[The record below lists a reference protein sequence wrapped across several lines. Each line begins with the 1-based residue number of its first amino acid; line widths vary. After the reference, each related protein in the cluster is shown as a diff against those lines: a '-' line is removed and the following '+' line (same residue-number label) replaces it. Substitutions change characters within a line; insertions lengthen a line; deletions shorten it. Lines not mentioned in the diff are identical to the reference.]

1 MIILKNILNYFVEF
15 IWVLNLGEKGI
26 VFFIRFV
33 IGKIKKKKIIDIE
46 FFRFKIYDIVIE
58 N

>member
-15 IWVLNLGEKGI
+15 IWVSNLGEKGI

-33 IGKIKKKKIIDIE
+33 IGKIKKKLIDIE
-46 FFRFKIYDIVIE
+46 FFRLKIYDIVIE